1 MKQTKSQV
9 LTVRGYRVMLNSDLA
24 SIYGVTTKELD
35 RAVKRN
41 IRRFPSDF
49 AFRLRASEAAA
60 LKSQGRISDL
70 RGTDSSK
77 SSANRSQV
85 VADSVKQRAAQ
96 VQPWVFTDHGA
107 LMAANVLKSQEAIR
121 ISVHVV
127 RASVRLRELVKADN
141 ELTKLLDELERRISP
156 DDEAIS
162 VIIKT
167 IRELAIRPE
176 SAPKRRIGFISND
189 C

>member
-1 MKQTKSQV
+1 MKQMEPRL
-9 LTVRGYRVMLNSDLA
+9 LTVRGHRVMLDADLA
-24 SIYGVTTKELD
+24 SIYGVTTEELN

-60 LKSQGRISDL
+60 LRTQGRVSDL
-70 RGTDSSK
+70 RRTEFSK
-77 SSANRSQV
+77 SSANRSQI
-85 VADSVKQRAAQ
+85 VADFVKRRAAQ
-96 VQPWVFTDHGA
+96 LQPWVFTDHGA

-121 ISVHVV
+121 VSVHVV
-127 RASVRLRELVKADN
+127 RASVRLREMVKADN

-176 SAPKRRIGFISND
+176 PPPRRRIGFISD
-189 C
+189 E

>member
-1 MKQTKSQV
+1 MKQTQSQI
-9 LTVRGYRVMLNSDLA
+9 LTVRGYRVMLDADL
-24 SIYGVTTKELD
+24 STIYGVTTKELT

-49 AFRLRASEAAA
+49 AFRLRPSEAAA
-60 LKSQGRISDL
+60 LRSQGRVSAL
-70 RGTDSSK
+70 RGTVSSK
-77 SSANRSQV
+77 SSENRSHI
-85 VADSVKQRAAQ
+85 VADAVKQRAAQ

-121 ISVHVV
+121 VSVHVV

-156 DDEAIS
+156 DDEAIR

-167 IRELAIRPE
+167 IRELAIQPE
-176 SAPKRRIGFISND
+176 STPKRRIGFISNN